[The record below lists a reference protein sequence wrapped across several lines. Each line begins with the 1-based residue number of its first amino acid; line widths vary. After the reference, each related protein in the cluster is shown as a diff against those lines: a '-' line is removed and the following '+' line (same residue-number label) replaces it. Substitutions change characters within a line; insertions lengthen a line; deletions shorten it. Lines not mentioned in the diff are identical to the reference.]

1 MAKLK
6 KLFDPIKIGKLELK
20 NRIVMPALNTKFGTE
35 WGAVNDRLI
44 DYFVERAKGG
54 VGLIVIE
61 NTCIDWPAGK
71 AGTNPIRADDWK
83 FIQGLHDL
91 AEAVQLY
98 GAKIATQ
105 LQHPGRQGSSLT
117 SAEGQQLVAPS
128 EIPCLPTGAEM
139 PHALTIEEIEALIG
153 KYIMGAT
160 ITKAAGFD
168 AVEIQGGHGYLI
180 TQFMSPYSNKRED
193 EYGRDFEG
201 RMRFPISIVE
211 GIRMVVGPDF
221 PIIFRLSADEYVEGG
236 LTLEDNKLIVQRL
249 EAAGVDAISVSS
261 GIYESPP
268 WYSRIF
274 PTAGMPMGCNVPLA
288 QGIKKVVKIPVIVA
302 GKLGDPVLAEKVLR
316 EGKADLIA
324 MGRALLAD
332 PELPRKAHEGRL
344 DDIRPCIYC
353 NEACIGNI
361 SRMWR
366 ISCVVNPALGREREY
381 AIEPAKRKKRVLVV
395 GGGPAGM
402 EAARVASLRGHK
414 VTLYEREKTL
424 GGQLIAAS
432 APPSKEPIGDLAEY
446 LKNQIQKLGV
456 KVKLGTEVTPALIKR
471 LKPDVVILSTG
482 ATPVIPNIPGVRRKN
497 VATAVDILLGRKRAG
512 KKVVIIGGS
521 EVGSE
526 LAWFLAE
533 KGKKVTIVEM
543 LGGLAMDMNMFSRF
557 YLLDKLAELNIE
569 MLINTTAQEVTD
581 KGVVAIDMEGN
592 KQVIEADTVII
603 ATGFRSNDGLER
615 KLKGAIPE
623 VYTIGDCVKPGKIW
637 GAIDSASRIARLI

>member
-6 KLFDPIKIGKLELK
+6 RLFRPINIGKMELK

-71 AGTNPIRADDWK
+71 AGTNPIRADEWK
-83 FIQGLHDL
+83 FVQGLHDL
-91 AEAVQLY
+91 VEAVHLY

-117 SAEGQQLVAPS
+117 AAEGQQLVAPS

-139 PHALTIEEIEALIG
+139 PHALTIEEIEVLIG
-153 KYIMGAT
+153 KFIMGAT
-160 ITKAAGFD
+160 ITKAADFD

-201 RMRFPISIVE
+201 RMKFPLGIVE

-236 LTLEDNKLIVQRL
+236 LTLEDNKLIVRRL

-274 PTAGMPMGCNVPLA
+274 PTAGMPVGCNVPLA
-288 QGIKKVVKIPVIVA
+288 QEIKKVVKIPVIVA
-302 GKLGDPVLAEKVLR
+302 GKLGDPVFAEKVLN

-324 MGRALLAD
+324 MGRPLLAD
-332 PELPRKAHEGRL
+332 PELPRKAYEGRL
-344 DDIRPCIYC
+344 EDIRPCIYC

-361 SRMWR
+361 SRFWR

-381 AIEPAKRKKRVLVV
+381 QIEPAKRKKRVLVV

-402 EAARVASLRGHK
+402 EAARIASLRGHK
-414 VTLYEREKTL
+414 VTLYEKEKTL

-432 APPSKEPIGDLAEY
+432 VPEFKEPLGELAEY
-446 LKNQIQKLGV
+446 LKNQIGKLRV
-456 KVKLGTEVTPALIKR
+456 KVELGAKATPALIKR
-471 LKPDVVILSTG
+471 LKPDVVILATG
-482 ATPVIPNIPGVRRKN
+482 AAPVIPGIPGARANK
-497 VATAVDILLGRKRAG
+497 VATATDILLGRKKAG
-512 KKVVIIGGS
+512 KKVVIIGGG

-543 LGGLAMDMNMFSRF
+543 LGGMAMDMNMFSRF
-557 YLLDKLAELNIE
+557 YLMDKLAELGIE
-569 MLINTTAQEVTD
+569 MLINTTAQEITD
-581 KGVVAIDMEGN
+581 KGVVAVDMDEN
-592 KQVIEADTVII
+592 KQVIEADTVILG
-603 ATGFRSNDGLER
+603 TGFKPDNELEY
-615 KLKGAIPE
+615 KLKGAISE
-623 VYTIGDCVKPGKIW
+623 VYTIGDCVNPGKIW
-637 GAIDSASRIARLI
+637 GAIDGASRIARQI

>member
-1 MAKLK
+1 
-6 KLFDPIKIGKLELK
+6 
-20 NRIVMPALNTKFGTE
+20 
-35 WGAVNDRLI
+35 
-44 DYFVERAKGG
+44 
-54 VGLIVIE
+54 
-61 NTCIDWPAGK
+61 
-71 AGTNPIRADDWK
+71 
-83 FIQGLHDL
+83 
-91 AEAVQLY
+91 
-98 GAKIATQ
+98 
-105 LQHPGRQGSSLT
+105 
-117 SAEGQQLVAPS
+117 
-128 EIPCLPTGAEM
+128 M

-201 RMRFPISIVE
+201 RMRFPLGIVE

-274 PTAGMPMGCNVPLA
+274 PAAGMPMGCNVPLA

-432 APPSKEPIGDLAEY
+432 SPPSKEPIGDLAEY

-592 KQVIEADTVII
+592 KQVIEADTVIL

>member
-1 MAKLK
+1 
-6 KLFDPIKIGKLELK
+6 
-20 NRIVMPALNTKFGTE
+20 
-35 WGAVNDRLI
+35 
-44 DYFVERAKGG
+44 
-54 VGLIVIE
+54 
-61 NTCIDWPAGK
+61 
-71 AGTNPIRADDWK
+71 
-83 FIQGLHDL
+83 
-91 AEAVQLY
+91 
-98 GAKIATQ
+98 
-105 LQHPGRQGSSLT
+105 
-117 SAEGQQLVAPS
+117 
-128 EIPCLPTGAEM
+128 
-139 PHALTIEEIEALIG
+139 
-153 KYIMGAT
+153 
-160 ITKAAGFD
+160 
-168 AVEIQGGHGYLI
+168 
-180 TQFMSPYSNKRED
+180 
-193 EYGRDFEG
+193 
-201 RMRFPISIVE
+201 
-211 GIRMVVGPDF
+211 
-221 PIIFRLSADEYVEGG
+221 
-236 LTLEDNKLIVQRL
+236 
-249 EAAGVDAISVSS
+249 
-261 GIYESPP
+261 
-268 WYSRIF
+268 
-274 PTAGMPMGCNVPLA
+274 
-288 QGIKKVVKIPVIVA
+288 
-302 GKLGDPVLAEKVLR
+302 
-316 EGKADLIA
+316 
-324 MGRALLAD
+324 
-332 PELPRKAHEGRL
+332 
-344 DDIRPCIYC
+344 
-353 NEACIGNI
+353 
-361 SRMWR
+361 MWR

-446 LKNQIQKLGV
+446 LKNQIEKLGV

-592 KQVIEADTVII
+592 KQVIEADTVIL